1 MESFTVTR
9 DTKLK
14 DVLRSPAGH
23 DILAKALYSAGLDL
37 SVITKT
43 PLGSLKISAL
53 QKLTAGKIDD
63 KFIDSLLGILNSE
76 KDAPL
81 EDISLTF
88 NKQESF
94 GYIGRDSDIQSLD
107 VQKAVSDMRKDSV
120 LQQYQYFVGSARNLM
135 ARSADGAVVAKF

>member
-1 MESFTVTR
+1 MGISVGRIGAIGDYSSFLQNYSVPTIPRVKVDEILQPERVAEAVETS
-9 DTKLK
+9 
-14 DVLRSPAGH
+14 VVS
-23 DILAKALYSAGLDL
+23 DIREEASY
-37 SVITKT
+37 
-43 PLGSLKISAL
+43 
-53 QKLTAGKIDD
+53 TAP
-63 KFIDSLLGILNSE
+63 E
-76 KDAPL
+76 RKDAPL

>member
-1 MESFTVTR
+1 MSISVGRIGAIGDYSSFLQNYSVPTIPRVKV
-9 DTKLK
+9 DEILK
-14 DVLRSPAGH
+14 PERTTEAVETSYVS
-23 DILAKALYSAGLDL
+23 DIREETSYVA
-37 SVITKT
+37 
-43 PLGSLKISAL
+43 P
-53 QKLTAGKIDD
+53 
-63 KFIDSLLGILNSE
+63 E
-76 KDAPL
+76 RKDAPL

-135 ARSADGAVVAKF
+135 TRSADGAVIAKF

>member
-1 MESFTVTR
+1 MGISVGRIGVIGDYSSFLQNYSVPTIPRVKVDEILQPERVAEAVETS
-9 DTKLK
+9 
-14 DVLRSPAGH
+14 VVS
-23 DILAKALYSAGLDL
+23 DIREEASY
-37 SVITKT
+37 
-43 PLGSLKISAL
+43 
-53 QKLTAGKIDD
+53 TAP
-63 KFIDSLLGILNSE
+63 E
-76 KDAPL
+76 RKDAPL

-135 ARSADGAVVAKF
+135 AQSADGAVIAKF

>member
-14 DVLRSPAGH
+14 DILRSPAGH
-23 DILAKALYSAGLDL
+23 DILAKALYAAGLDL

-63 KFIDSLLGILNSE
+63 KFIDS
-76 KDAPL
+76 
-81 EDISLTF
+81 
-88 NKQESF
+88 
-94 GYIGRDSDIQSLD
+94 
-107 VQKAVSDMRKDSV
+107 
-120 LQQYQYFVGSARNLM
+120 
-135 ARSADGAVVAKF
+135 